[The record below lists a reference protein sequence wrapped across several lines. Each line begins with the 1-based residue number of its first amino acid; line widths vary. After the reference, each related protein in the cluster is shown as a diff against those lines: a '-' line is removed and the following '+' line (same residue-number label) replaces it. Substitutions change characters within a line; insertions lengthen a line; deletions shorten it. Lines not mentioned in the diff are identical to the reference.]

1 MKMFSKLLVKLR
13 LWAAAVMD
21 GGIACKLCQRVA
33 AAAVEQGTCTIY
45 IRMGFQIEK
54 CGRSF
59 FDSFAGS
66 GTCRMRNQR
75 DSRMFLVCDRNMC
88 SGNKRKRSR
97 LKSRSPLNLIR
108 EKNKKV
114 DENGRGQ
121 SLLSLDCSIPPFSRE
136 SVPLLKEGGNRLKR
150 PT

>member
-1 MKMFSKLLVKLR
+1 MFSKLLVKLR

-21 GGIACKLCQRVA
+21 GDIACKLCQRVA
-33 AAAVEQGTCTIY
+33 AAVERGTCTIY

-75 DSRMFLVCDRNMC
+75 DSRMFLVCDRSMC
-88 SGNKRKRSR
+88 SGNKRFR
-97 LKSRSPLNLIR
+97 LKSRSLLNLIR
-108 EKNKKV
+108 EETRMSMRTVSHRCPSIAASLPFPGKVSLFKK
-114 DENGRGQ
+114 RA
-121 SLLSLDCSIPPFSRE
+121 
-136 SVPLLKEGGNRLKR
+136 GNRLRR

>member
-1 MKMFSKLLVKLR
+1 MAISLANFVN
-13 LWAAAVMD
+13 AAEE
-21 GGIACKLCQRVA
+21 R
-33 AAAVEQGTCTIY
+33 TCTIY

-66 GTCRMRNQR
+66 GGTCRMRNQR
-75 DSRMFLVCDRNMC
+75 DSRMFLVCDCSMC
-88 SGNKRKRSR
+88 IGNKRKRSR

-114 DENGRGQ
+114 DEN
-121 SLLSLDCSIPPFSRE
+121 
-136 SVPLLKEGGNRLKR
+136 
-150 PT
+150 